1 MEKFLVDR
9 IDRTVDNYRL
19 AKEYLKNDGDILNH
33 FASLVFSHY
42 EREIPI
48 DRIKEIR
55 KEIKAVTPRMS
66 PFRGDILYIISL
78 LIATTDKDMQ
88 QEIIENMFSAMEKLE
103 ENGFRPCSHLV
114 LTAYVIGRYGNPRK
128 QDDIVY
134 KLKESY
140 ILLKE
145 KYNNITN
152 EDDYLF
158 CALWSINNIEVEV
171 VNDFIEN
178 VYDHVA
184 DYNIRTKN
192 GVQGLSNAMILNGSS
207 GHMYR
212 NMEFLLQLQKR
223 DIKIANQFLPLVG
236 VLSNTNPRRTVD
248 LVEGVIEDLCD
259 KEAEYEFYLDKG
271 FRTIIAVVIV
281 SFCTISDK
289 RRYIDELLA
298 HGVISFI
305 NSKNKGIFEEAL
317 S

>member
-42 EREIPI
+42 EKEIPI

-55 KEIKAVTPRMS
+55 KEIKAATPRMS

-78 LIATTDKDMQ
+78 LIATTDKEIQ
-88 QEIIENMFSAMEKLE
+88 QEIIENMFSSMEKLE

-114 LTAYVIGRYGNPRK
+114 LTAYVIGRYGSARK
-128 QDDIVY
+128 QDEIVY

-152 EDDYLF
+152 EDDYLL
-158 CALWSINNIEVEV
+158 CALWSINNIELKV

-184 DYNIRTKN
+184 DYNVRTKN
-192 GVQGLSNAMILNGSS
+192 GVQGLSNAIILNGSS
-207 GHMYR
+207 GQMYR